1 MSFQDFLKD
10 LRDLCNRYLTT
21 FDVVPEQKTATP
33 AKRSVAIPQIMDS
46 LPDDVTRN
54 LDARIEGDS
63 IVIVAK
69 QYFYD
74 KTKWE
79 LVNTIVKEYGGKWVS
94 AGKDSRW
101 EVPK

>member
-21 FDVVPEQKTATP
+21 FDVVPEQKPP
-33 AKRSVAIPQIMDS
+33 APKTKTTIPQIIDS
-46 LPDDVTRN
+46 LPDDITRN
-54 LDARIEGDS
+54 LDARIEGDKI
-63 IVIVAK
+63 IVTVK

-74 KTKWE
+74 KTKWN
-79 LVNTIVKEYGGKWVS
+79 LADDVIKKFGGRWVS